1 MYIVAITAQRVKANQ
16 KSELA
21 KSSRSSRLALPSLLN
36 TLERSMSWLEAVD
49 RDVTLIR
56 QRTDATPSVAMILG
70 SGLGSFAD
78 TLESP
83 VRIPYSDLEGCP
95 VSTVKGH
102 AGQFVV
108 GMKHGVS
115 VIAMQGRVHAYE
127 GLPIERVVHPLRV
140 MWRLGARSLVVTNAA
155 GGLNPDHAPGTLMLI
170 TDHINLTGKNP
181 LVGENVEE
189 VGPRFP
195 DMTTAY
201 TPKLR
206 ALARKAAEKIELS
219 LEEGVYVGNLG
230 PTYETPAEVRMCRI
244 IGGDAVGMSTVP
256 EVIVASH
263 LGMEVLG
270 ISCITNH
277 AAGILDQPLDHSEV
291 TEVATR
297 VRARFIELLDT
308 VFELGA
314 ARFKG

>member
-1 MYIVAITAQRVKANQ
+1 
-16 KSELA
+16 
-21 KSSRSSRLALPSLLN
+21 
-36 TLERSMSWLEAVD
+36 MSWLDAVD
-49 RDVTLIR
+49 RDVALIR
-56 QRTDATPSVAMILG
+56 ARVDASPTVAMILG

-78 TLESP
+78 TLEDAT
-83 VRIPYSDLEGCP
+83 RIPYAELEGCP

-102 AGQFVV
+102 AGQFVI
-108 GMKHGVS
+108 GKKHGVS

-140 MWRLGARSLVVTNAA
+140 MWRLGARTLIVTNAA
-155 GGLNPDHAPGTLMLI
+155 GGLNPDHEPGTLMLI

-181 LVGENVEE
+181 LVGENVDE

-201 TPKLR
+201 TPSLR
-206 ALARKAAEKIELS
+206 ALAREAAGAIALQ

-263 LGMEVLG
+263 VGMQVLG
-270 ISCITNH
+270 VSCITNH

-291 TEVATR
+291 TEVAAR

-308 VFELGA
+308 IFELGA
-314 ARFKG
+314 TGFKG